1 MVYLR
6 EITTNDS
13 QIVTR
18 CVAMTITSGV
28 DAIVMAHTILMS
40 LLNHLSTTFQSTV
53 FLPIAPTQIPS
64 DWDWSAFLQ
73 FATEFFIFAFEESDA
88 MERWGSENGRSLRF
102 TGTQIY
108 RSPVDK
114 PGKSKGHVTA
124 EGEITQG
131 KGKLQNQVGGDQ
143 SWVILLDNLKMC
155 SRFAIELS

>member
-1 MVYLR
+1 MRCDDNYQWGGCYLHGSYDPDVTPESLIDDLLVYCILAHR
-6 EITTNDS
+6 
-13 QIVTR
+13 
-18 CVAMTITSGV
+18 A
-28 DAIVMAHTILMS
+28 DAV
-40 LLNHLSTTFQSTV
+40 
-53 FLPIAPTQIPS
+53 PS
-64 DWDWSAFLQ
+64 DWDWSALLR
-73 FATEFFIFAFEESDA
+73 FATEFIIFAFEESDA